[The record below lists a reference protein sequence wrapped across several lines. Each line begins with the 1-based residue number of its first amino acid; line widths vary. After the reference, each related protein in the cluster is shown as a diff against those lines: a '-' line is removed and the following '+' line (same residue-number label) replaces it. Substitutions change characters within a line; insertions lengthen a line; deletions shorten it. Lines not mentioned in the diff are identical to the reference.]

1 MMVFKILAMADLHD
15 RVEMLELFNEMNF
28 DLIVFCGDLHNGSNR
43 EKARPAAKAL
53 ASIGPPVLIVPGNM
67 DRRDVIPDLWN
78 EAGLINIDR
87 KSYRVGSYGFIGVGG
102 MVVRNPSR
110 LGDPSKYYHLDDEVY
125 ESMATTYPNIIGSA
139 YRIVITHQPP
149 RDTKDI
155 MYSGE
160 RTGSISLRKFV
171 EEYKPDLLLCGHIH
185 EDRGETRLGST
196 RILNVGEMRKG
207 YAASVDIGEI
217 IEISWIEP

>member
-1 MMVFKILAMADLHD
+1 MTVFKILAMADLHD

-43 EKARPAAKAL
+43 EEARPAAKAL

-125 ESMATTYPNIIGSA
+125 ESMATIYPNIIGSA

-149 RDTKDI
+149 RGTRDI
-155 MYSGE
+155 IYSGE